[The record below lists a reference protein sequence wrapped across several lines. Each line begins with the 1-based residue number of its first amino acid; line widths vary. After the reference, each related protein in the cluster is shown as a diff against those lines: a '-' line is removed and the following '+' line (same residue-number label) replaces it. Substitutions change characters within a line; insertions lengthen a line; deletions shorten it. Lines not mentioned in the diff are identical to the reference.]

1 MAKTPPKP
9 AAPARTPSSA
19 KQDGA
24 ANKGVRSQY
33 AKAAAVGLI
42 IGAIASAR
50 MVDLALIA
58 SGVAAAVGSVAFAGM
73 MLMQGEHAPRING
86 MQYLAI
92 FAQPGVAPHSRE
104 TPAAAE
110 LAAAPPPAPA
120 SVDMTP
126 VGSIGPQTPIQRPDF
141 ELVSAGRDHA
151 MVRAGMRMFV
161 VRPGDDVPDL
171 GKVRSI
177 DWVDRRWSLV
187 GAEGAILL
195 TSGETAPPKPPSFE
209 RKKMIFTDGQ

>member
-1 MAKTPPKP
+1 MKTPPAP
-9 AAPARTPSSA
+9 GSPARTPSSA
-19 KQDGA
+19 KPAGA
-24 ANKGVRSQY
+24 AKKGVRSQY
-33 AKAAAVGLI
+33 AKAAAMGLF

-58 SGVAAAVGSVAFAGM
+58 SGIAAAVGSVAFAG
-73 MLMQGEHAPRING
+73 LMVMEGDHTPWING

-92 FAQPGVAPHSRE
+92 FAQPGAAPHSPE

-110 LAAAPPPAPA
+110 LAAAPAPAPA
-120 SVDMTP
+120 SVDMAP
-126 VGSIGPQTPIQRPDF
+126 VGSIGPRTPTQRPDF

-177 DWVDRRWSLV
+177 DWSDGRWSLLSAS
-187 GAEGAILL
+187 GAALL
-195 TSGETAPPKPPSFE
+195 TSGETARPKPPSFE
-209 RKKMIFTDGQ
+209 RKKMIFTDGR